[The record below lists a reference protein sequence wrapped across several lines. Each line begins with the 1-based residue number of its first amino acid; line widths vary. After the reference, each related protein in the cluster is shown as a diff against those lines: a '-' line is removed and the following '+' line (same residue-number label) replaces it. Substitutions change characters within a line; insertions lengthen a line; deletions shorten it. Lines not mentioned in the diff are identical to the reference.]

1 MSWFPVFAFSG
12 LTSTSCSVTHQHQT
26 HPNSIIKI
34 ISRPGVRTQKM
45 QKDLTCNSFIEA
57 GLVVQVFVL
66 LKSLWSLAHDLAVF
80 ILRVVPHQGALQEV
94 NGQPILLPV
103 VVPYTS
109 SVVLLQSRQAE
120 KSLSRLQI
128 IHLGDKNTSFLCFNP
143 PTEQQ
148 C

>member
-12 LTSTSCSVTHQHQT
+12 FTSTSHSVTHQHQT

-45 QKDLTCNSFIEA
+45 QKALTCNSFIEA
-57 GLVVQVFVL
+57 GLVVQVFML

-80 ILRVVPHQGALQEV
+80 ILGVVPHQGALQEF

-103 VVPYTS
+103 VVPYAS

-143 PTEQQ
+143 PTQQQ